1 MTVGVPGVGFGGIFY
16 LIGALF
22 MPVREVAKTA
32 RGESN
37 VDRWVVVATQ
47 WSLAAGILVA
57 LWGTGWVLGH
67 VLTPALLARTGAAG
81 GRLAAAPH
89 NVLKVSVFA
98 MSLGMLVI
106 LIAAVRIAH
115 LVLRLRGGI
124 PAQQLTPMPAA
135 KHPLP
140 DSLRHPDAGEY
151 LETGTDGRKPVN
163 SAQYARLYRDQ

>member
-22 MPVREVAKTA
+22 MPVREVVRTA

-37 VDRWVVVATQ
+37 AERWAIVATQ

-67 VLTPALLARTGAAG
+67 ALTPALLAKTGAAV
-81 GRLAAAPH
+81 GRAAAEPH
-89 NVLKVSVFA
+89 NLLKVSVFA
-98 MSLGMLVI
+98 VSLGMLVI

-115 LVLRLRGGI
+115 FVLRLRGGI
-124 PAQQLTPMPAA
+124 PVQQLTPMPAA

-140 DSLRHPDAGEY
+140 DSLRHLDPGEY
-151 LETGTDGRKPVN
+151 LETGTDG
-163 SAQYARLYRDQ
+163 

>member
-22 MPVREVAKTA
+22 MPVREVARTA

-37 VDRWVVVATQ
+37 VERWIVVATQ

-57 LWGTGWVLGH
+57 LWGTGWLLGH
-67 VLTPALLARTGAAG
+67 VLSPALLARTGAAAG
-81 GRLAAAPH
+81 QGAVPH

-98 MSLGMLVI
+98 VSLGMLAI
-106 LIAAVRIAH
+106 LIAAVRITH

-135 KHPLP
+135 KYPLP
-140 DSLRHPDAGEY
+140 DSLRRPDVGEH
-151 LETGTDGRKPVN
+151 LETGTGG
-163 SAQYARLYRDQ
+163 